1 MIEVARGIYVPEAA
15 VLFKVSRS
23 GGPGGQN
30 INKLNTRVAVLLDV
44 GRCVNL
50 SDAQRHRILAGL
62 ASRADKNGVIR
73 VVCQKHRTQRANRTA
88 ALERLQRL
96 VADALKTR
104 PMRIDTEVPY
114 AARQKRLDQKRQ
126 RSLLKQQRGKK
137 DLPGDSGD

>member
-15 VLFKVSRS
+15 VAFKVSRS

-30 INKLNTRVAVLLDV
+30 INKLNTRVTVFLDV

-104 PMRIDTEVPY
+104 PVRVETEVPY
-114 AARQKRLDQKRQ
+114 TARQRRLDQKRQ
-126 RSLLKQQRGKK
+126 HSLLKRQRGKK
-137 DLPGDSGD
+137 DLPGDFGD